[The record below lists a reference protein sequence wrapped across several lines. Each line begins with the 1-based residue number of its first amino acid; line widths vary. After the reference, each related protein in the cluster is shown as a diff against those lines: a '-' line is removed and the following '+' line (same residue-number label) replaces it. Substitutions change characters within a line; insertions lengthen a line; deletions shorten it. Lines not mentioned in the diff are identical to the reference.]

1 MKNKNI
7 DKKIKG
13 GLLFLLMLFL
23 TGLGGKLQ
31 AQDTYTSPV
40 ANAPVAG
47 LTAQGFYPNIHVF
60 DSPEGRI
67 AFYPDNGNPAGALF
81 SPIITIT
88 IPPNTTID
96 PASISVT
103 FSYTG
108 FTCCGPSYPNAPLI
122 GGYISTDLTNFNNNY
137 WDNDDVPAT
146 SMYGLAINN
155 ITQQAPQGF
164 FVFGGQGGQVNG
176 NPQTKTKTLQQ
187 VHANGGKNYVKN
199 VLINNTGS
207 PKTVYLL
214 LELSGHSGGPMAL
227 NDVSFEVNGP
237 VGSCPVGYTPPVL
250 STATVTAG
258 SVDLTSMVTGTLPAN
273 TTVEWHS
280 VADPVDD
287 STLLPGTTVTATST
301 PTNYYAVY
309 HFDDGTDNCYSPTVK
324 VTVVGNDCSV
334 DGTTA
339 DLTAL
344 PHSAIPTGASLVWY
358 EGQPMENGGTLQTL
372 AQAQAAGAG
381 TYWPY
386 FYDSINGC
394 YSPVGDPVV
403 VGIENCLDPFD
414 CNDNGNIYLV
424 DAGGAT
430 QLYSIDYSTTP
441 YTKQVIGDTSHG
453 IQYHAIGYNR
463 TDNYIYALSVQN
475 SVRKLYKIGSDGMPV
490 ELGTVTALASGANYI
505 VGGIAGNQLIV
516 KQNNLTTDFEAIDL
530 TDLSVT
536 TIPAYGH
543 NMGDVTYNEVDGKLY
558 FVSRGKGSAG
568 STETGHLVSIEVA
581 TGIETVFP
589 YDNLALI
596 GANAGGMLS
605 TATGKVLAINNAGN
619 VFRFNLVTGRAT
631 QVGTIAGMPSAYD
644 AASCLADW
652 ILDACTQPGTAGTA
666 LTSSVGIT
674 TKGNPTVSNWP
685 ESVPNGYLVLDSENK
700 GMVITHMTTAQINAL
715 TPVEGMLVYDTTA
728 GCVKLYRGTSPGVN
742 PTATGWVCI
751 ERICKE

>member
-47 LTAQGFYPNIHVF
+47 LAAQGFYPNIHVF

-67 AFYPDNGNPAGALF
+67 AFYPMDGDPAGALF

-103 FSYTG
+103 FNYTPYA
-108 FTCCGPSYPNAPLI
+108 CCGPSSPEAPYL
-122 GGYISTDLTNFNNNY
+122 GGYIGTDLTNFNNNY
-137 WDNDDVPAT
+137 WDNDQVPAVR
-146 SMYGLAINN
+146 MHGWAINN
-155 ITQQAPQGF
+155 IPQSAPQGF
-164 FVFGGQGGQVNG
+164 FVFGGQGGGSYNSGQ
-176 NPQTKTKTLQQ
+176 PQTKTKTLQQ
-187 VHANGGKNYVKN
+187 VHANGGKAYVKN

-214 LELSGHSGGPMAL
+214 LELSGIPGGPVSL
-227 NDVSFEVNGP
+227 GDVSFEVNGP
-237 VGSCPVGYTPPVL
+237 IGSCPVGYTPPVL

-280 VADPVDD
+280 TATPADDT
-287 STLLPGTTVTATST
+287 TLLPSTTVTATST

-358 EGQPMENGGTLQTL
+358 EGQPMENGGTLLTPL
-372 AQAQAAGAG
+372 EASAVGAG

-386 FYDSINGC
+386 FYDSVNGC

-403 VGIENCLDPFD
+403 VGIVD
-414 CNDNGNIYLV
+414 CHPCNA
-424 DAGGAT
+424 AGE
-430 QLYSIDYSTTP
+430 I
-441 YTKQVIGDTSHG
+441 
-453 IQYHAIGYNR
+453 
-463 TDNYIYALSVQN
+463 
-475 SVRKLYKIGSDGMPV
+475 
-490 ELGTVTALASGANYI
+490 
-505 VGGIAGNQLIV
+505 LI
-516 KQNNLTTDFEAIDL
+516 
-530 TDLSVT
+530 
-536 TIPAYGH
+536 
-543 NMGDVTYNEVDGKLY
+543 
-558 FVSRGKGSAG
+558 
-568 STETGHLVSIEVA
+568 
-581 TGIETVFP
+581 
-589 YDNLALI
+589 
-596 GANAGGMLS
+596 
-605 TATGKVLAINNAGN
+605 IN
-619 VFRFNLVTGRAT
+619 
-631 QVGTIAGMPSAYD
+631 P
-644 AASCLADW
+644 
-652 ILDACTQPGTAGTA
+652 
-666 LTSSVGIT
+666 
-674 TKGNPTVSNWP
+674 
-685 ESVPNGYLVLDSENK
+685 
-700 GMVITHMTTAQINAL
+700 
-715 TPVEGMLVYDTTA
+715 
-728 GCVKLYRGTSPGVN
+728 
-742 PTATGWVCI
+742 
-751 ERICKE
+751 